1 MFYYAVIFGAKKRF
15 SIYEA
20 RDPRHNIGG
29 YPETRISLEKL
40 LFTNFSSGR
49 YSGNFYNIEY
59 IRTRHIVE
67 DLSSA
72 MHLVIKRL
80 LN

>member
-1 MFYYAVIFGAKKRF
+1 MFYAVIFGPQKKF

-20 RDPRHNIGG
+20 RDPRHNMGG
-29 YPETRISLEKL
+29 YPETRVSLEKI

-49 YSGNFYNIEY
+49 YSRNLYNIEY